1 MRSVER
7 RAVWTGARKS
17 KNNEIQTQKREVVMQ
32 TPREFKLHS

>member
-17 KNNEIQTQKREVVMQ
+17 KNNEIQTQKKGGSHADTEGV
-32 TPREFKLHS
+32 